1 MEGRGHSAGG
11 SSRMSAVGSGRGGV
25 PDGSVTAL
33 RRVKVGSWLLSLR
46 PPAGSLKLLRSVS
59 VFFR

>member
-11 SSRMSAVGSGRGGV
+11 SSRTSAVGSDRGGV

-33 RRVKVGSWLLSLR
+33 HRVKVESQLLSLC